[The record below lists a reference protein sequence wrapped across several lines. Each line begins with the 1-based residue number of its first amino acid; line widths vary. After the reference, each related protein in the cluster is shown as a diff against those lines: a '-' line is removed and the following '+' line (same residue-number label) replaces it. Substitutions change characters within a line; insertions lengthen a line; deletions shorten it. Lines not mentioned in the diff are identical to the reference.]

1 MLTALR
7 SESEK
12 LQIPDMTNMVY
23 PVEVTLFSFYLQ
35 PDRIVPILN
44 QEQSTMSERSPL
56 HNARFA
62 YIPKMPEIYSS
73 PIQGIK
79 AVPTEIIEPR
89 YDKASLK
96 DSFPH
101 SYGKPAI
108 KFTAGDNIF
117 ASKALVAGVLL
128 SGGPAPGGHNVIA
141 GLFDGLKRG
150 SPLSRLIGFK
160 GGPGGLV
167 DDRFLEITAELVDS
181 YRNTGGFDM
190 VGSGRTKIETPAQF
204 EKALAVATNHK
215 LDALVIVGG
224 DDSNTNAALLA
235 EYFASHGS
243 AITVVGVPKTID
255 GDLKNEWIEASFG
268 FDTATKTY
276 SELIGNICR
285 DAPSGRKYW
294 HFIRLMGRSAS
305 HIALECA
312 LQTRPN
318 IALISEEVEARKM
331 SLSQIVDLIA
341 SSVTARAAKGENFGV
356 VLIPEGLIEFVP
368 EMKTLIAGINELLAK
383 DEGTFKAIPT
393 VEAQKT
399 FIAAGL
405 GAESARLFSSLPGD
419 ISAQLCWDR
428 DPHGNVQVSRIETEK
443 LLVAVVRE
451 RLGRMAAEG
460 GYGGKFDWQTHFM
473 GYEGRCAF
481 PTNFDADYCWSLG
494 FTAYLLALYGFSGY
508 IASIRNLAAPAG
520 EWIPGGIPLVSMM
533 NIEHRHGADK
543 PVIRKALVELDG
555 KPFRFF
561 AEQRDKWS
569 LSSDYR
575 LPGSI
580 QYFGPPAV
588 TDMPSLIIQIERS

>member
-1 MLTALR
+1 
-7 SESEK
+7 
-12 LQIPDMTNMVY
+12 
-23 PVEVTLFSFYLQ
+23 
-35 PDRIVPILN
+35 
-44 QEQSTMSERSPL
+44 MSERSPL

-62 YIPKMPEIYSS
+62 YIPKMPEIFSS
-73 PIQGIK
+73 PIAAIK
-79 AVPTEIIEPR
+79 AMPTEIIEPKF
-89 YDKASLK
+89 DKESLK
-96 DSFPH
+96 DIFTH
-101 SYGKPAI
+101 SYGKPAV
-108 KFTAGDNIF
+108 KFTNGDNIF
-117 ASKALVAGVLL
+117 ASKSLIVGVLL
-128 SGGPAPGGHNVIA
+128 SGGPAPGGHNVIS

-150 SPLSRLIGFK
+150 SPKSRLIGFK

-167 DDRFLEITAELVDS
+167 DDKFVEITEELVDS

-190 VGSGRTKIETPAQF
+190 VGSGRTKIETSEQF
-204 EKALAVATNHK
+204 EKALTNAMNHC
-215 LDALVIVGG
+215 LDALVVVGG

-235 EYFASHGS
+235 EYFASHS
-243 AITVVGVPKTID
+243 ASITVVGVPKTID

-294 HFIRLMGRSAS
+294 HFIKLMGRSAS

-318 IALISEEVEARKM
+318 VTLISEEVEAKKM
-331 SLSQIVDLIA
+331 SLTQIVDLIV
-341 SSVTARAAKGENFGV
+341 SSVAARASKGENFGV

-368 EMKTLIAGINELLAK
+368 EMKVLIAGINELLANEA
-383 DEGTFKAIPT
+383 DAFKALPS
-393 VEAQKT
+393 VESQKA
-399 FIAAGL
+399 FIAERL
-405 GAESARLFSSLPGD
+405 PAESARLFASLPGD

-443 LLVAVVRE
+443 LLMSMVKAK
-451 RLGRMAAEG
+451 LAKMAEEG
-460 GYGGKFDWQTHFM
+460 SYKGKFDYQTHFM

-481 PTNFDADYCWSLG
+481 PTNFDADYCYSLG
-494 FTAYLLALYGFSGY
+494 LTAYLLSLYGFSGY

-561 AEQRDKWS
+561 EKQRDKWA
-569 LSSDYR
+569 LLSDYR
-575 LPGSI
+575 LPGPI

-588 TDMPSLIIQIERS
+588 TDMPSLLIQIERS

>member
-1 MLTALR
+1 
-7 SESEK
+7 
-12 LQIPDMTNMVY
+12 
-23 PVEVTLFSFYLQ
+23 
-35 PDRIVPILN
+35 
-44 QEQSTMSERSPL
+44 MSERSPL

-62 YIPKMPEIYSS
+62 YIPKMPEIYAS
-73 PIQGIK
+73 PVSAIK
-79 AVPTEIIEPR
+79 AVPTEIIEPK
-89 YDKASLK
+89 YDKKSLR
-96 DSFPH
+96 DIFTHSF
-101 SYGKPAI
+101 GKPAV
-108 KFTAGDNIF
+108 KFASGDNSF
-117 ASKALVAGVLL
+117 ASNPLTIGVLL

-150 SPLSRLIGFK
+150 SSESRLIGFK

-167 DDRFLEITAELVDS
+167 DDKFIEITAELVDS

-190 VGSGRTKIETPAQF
+190 VGSGRTKIETPEQF
-204 EKALAVATNHK
+204 EKALSNAMNHK

-235 EYFASHGS
+235 EYFASRGTS
-243 AITVVGVPKTID
+243 IAVVGVPKTID

-294 HFIRLMGRSAS
+294 HFIRVMGRSAS

-318 IALISEEVEARKM
+318 VALISEEVEARKM
-331 SLSQIVDLIA
+331 SLAQIVDIIA
-341 SSVTARAAKGENFGV
+341 SSVAARAAKGENFGV
-356 VLIPEGLIEFVP
+356 VIIPEGLIEFVP
-368 EMKTLIAGINELLAK
+368 EMKTLIAGINELLAH
-383 DEGTFKAIPT
+383 ESEAFKALPSPD
-393 VEAQKT
+393 AQIA
-399 FIAAGL
+399 FISGKL
-405 GAESARLFSSLPGD
+405 PAESAALFNSLPRD

-443 LLVAVVRE
+443 LLVSMVRE
-451 RLGRMAAEG
+451 KLSKLAAKG
-460 GYGGKFDWQTHFM
+460 DYKGKFDYQTHFM

-481 PTNFDADYCWSLG
+481 PTNFDADYCYSLG

-508 IASIRNLAAPAG
+508 IASIRNLAAPAR

-533 NIEHRHGADK
+533 NIEHRHGSDK

-561 AEQRDKWS
+561 SEQRDKWA

>member
-1 MLTALR
+1 
-7 SESEK
+7 
-12 LQIPDMTNMVY
+12 
-23 PVEVTLFSFYLQ
+23 
-35 PDRIVPILN
+35 
-44 QEQSTMSERSPL
+44 MSDRSPL

-62 YIPKMPEIYSS
+62 YVPKLPEILRAAVS
-73 PIQGIK
+73 GIK
-79 AVPTEIIEPR
+79 AVPTDTVEPR
-89 YDKASLK
+89 HHKEKLEAI
-96 DSFPH
+96 FPH
-101 SYGKPAI
+101 SYGKPAV
-108 KFTAGDNIF
+108 KFIAGENSF
-117 ASKALVAGVLL
+117 ASRTLTVGILL

-141 GLFDGLKRG
+141 GIFDGLKKG
-150 SPLSRLIGFK
+150 SQESRLIGFK

-167 DDRFLEITAELVDS
+167 DNKYLEITKALVDS

-190 VGSGRTKIETPAQF
+190 VGSGRTKIETPEQF
-204 EKALAVATNHK
+204 AKALSVAQSHR
-215 LDALVIVGG
+215 LDALVVVGG

-235 EYFASHGS
+235 EYFATNGA

-318 IALISEEVEARKM
+318 VALISEEVEANRT
-331 SLSQIVDLIA
+331 SLSQIVDTIC
-341 SSVTARAAKGENFGV
+341 SSVAGRAARGENFGV
-356 VLIPEGLIEFVP
+356 ILIPEGLIEFVP
-368 EMKTLIAGINELLAK
+368 EMKVLISAINELLAH
-383 DEGTFKAIPT
+383 EETAFKALT
-393 VEAQKT
+393 DVGAQRA
-399 FIAAGL
+399 FISSRL
-405 GAESARLFSSLPGD
+405 PEESARLFDSLPAD

-443 LLVAVVRE
+443 LLVAMVKD
-451 RLGRMAAEG
+451 RLSKMAAEG
-460 GYGGKFDWQTHFM
+460 SYKGKFDYQTHFM

-481 PTNFDADYCWSLG
+481 PTNFDADYCYSLG
-494 FTAYLLALYGFSGY
+494 FTAFLLALYGFSGY
-508 IASIRNLAAPAG
+508 IASIRNLAAPAS

-533 NIEHRHGADK
+533 NIERRHGADK

-555 KPFRFF
+555 KPFRLF
-561 AEQRDKWS
+561 ASQRGTWA

-575 LPGSI
+575 LPGGI

-588 TDMPSLIIQIERS
+588 TDMPSLILQAERSN